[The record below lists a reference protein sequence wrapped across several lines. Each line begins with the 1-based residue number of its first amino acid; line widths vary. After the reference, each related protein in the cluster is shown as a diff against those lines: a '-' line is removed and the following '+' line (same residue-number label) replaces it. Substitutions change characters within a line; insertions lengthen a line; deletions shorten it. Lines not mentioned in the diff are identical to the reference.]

1 MKISGRPTLA
11 LATTLALG
19 ITLGA
24 LPQQKN
30 TSRPEFTVVM
40 RGEGTDADG
49 LFVAFTTYEG
59 APGFRLS
66 QIHRMCATEKE
77 AHEYFEKQLTRF
89 KVVSREPKKD
99 KTGKVVGE
107 RAEVLLIRDKGKEPI
122 PEILFTIGSDYLE
135 IGSSSRDAN
144 LELEKYLSP

>member
-1 MKISGRPTLA
+1 MRVLARAGVALVVTAAMSIGSRPV
-11 LATTLALG
+11 
-19 ITLGA
+19 
-24 LPQQKN
+24 PQQKN

-107 RAEVLLIRDKGKEPI
+107 RAEVLLIRDKGKEPT
-122 PEILFTIGSDYLE
+122 PEILFTVGSDYLE
-135 IGSSSRDAN
+135 IGSPSRDGN